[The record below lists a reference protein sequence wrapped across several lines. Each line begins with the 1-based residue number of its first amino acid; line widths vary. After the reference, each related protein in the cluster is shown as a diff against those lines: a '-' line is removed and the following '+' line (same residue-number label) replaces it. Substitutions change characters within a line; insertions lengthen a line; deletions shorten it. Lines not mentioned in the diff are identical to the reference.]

1 MDARRSHGVVP
12 VALLLAVSA
21 CHHDAAVPAA
31 HGEDASPAAT
41 SKARPPSP
49 AAMTDVSAEGESFR
63 AHAWTFVTADVSFAI
78 VDLGMRRTLEDALGP
93 GDRLAINGGFF
104 DTDGAALGLTV
115 SRGKRLSRFS
125 ETMSGGV
132 FSITHGV
139 ARVDAT
145 EDYDATRPVDFAVQ
159 CRPRLVVAG
168 KANVKRSDGHGA
180 ERTALCV
187 REDGRIVEVVV
198 AIPSGTD
205 AGPSLF
211 AMGHYLA
218 EQLHCDDAL
227 NLDGG
232 PSTGAAYRAASSD
245 AAVSRV
251 TPRGPLRHAV
261 VVATG
266 DAG

>member
-1 MDARRSHGVVP
+1 MDARRSYGVVAP
-12 VALLLAVSA
+12 LFLLAVSA

-31 HGEDASPAAT
+31 EAQDAAPSASSAP
-41 SKARPPSP
+41 SPSP

-63 AHAWTFVTADVSFAI
+63 AHAWTFATADVSFAI
-78 VDLGMRRTLEDALGP
+78 VDLGMHRTLEDALGP

-132 FSITHGV
+132 FSITHGI

-145 EDYDATRPVDFAVQ
+145 EDYDATRAVDFAVQ

-187 REDGRIVEVVV
+187 REGGRTVEVVV
-198 AIPSGTD
+198 AIPAGTD